1 MIFDAATAKFPVI
14 NDTASI
20 AAVDTATV
28 AAADVADHDVTT
40 AAPAQPTA
48 NTLETDHHS
57 CQHSHRHLLGLL
69 HNNYDNNTV
78 V

>member
-28 AAADVADHDVTT
+28 VATAVADHDITT
-40 AAPAQPTA
+40 AAPA
-48 NTLETDHHS
+48 
-57 CQHSHRHLLGLL
+57 
-69 HNNYDNNTV
+69 
-78 V
+78 